1 MNQHQHEDLLVDA
14 LLDYGFSLDEALN
27 LIALQER
34 IERERRAEQRK
45 QQREQWLD
53 TDASDDWLN

>member
-1 MNQHQHEDLLVDA
+1 MNQHEDLLVDA

-34 IERERRAEQRK
+34 IEREQQQAQRQRRRDLWRAEDDQH
-45 QQREQWLD
+45 
-53 TDASDDWLN
+53 DWLN